1 MSQSDQDKTE
11 QPTPF
16 RLDEARKR
24 GEVAKSID
32 ASTALVLIAFATI
45 IGLSAPGIADAMAT
59 TTVRMIVLAGQAPGL
74 NGEFLG
80 WTLRATAP
88 LWQALTPLL
97 LGLPIAAVLGNTLQ
111 TGPMFTTHPLKPD
124 FKRMNPAQT
133 LQRIFSMKSLWEL
146 AKNIVKLALLAGLC
160 AAFVW
165 KCQGLT
171 ESVAS
176 TAPQR
181 VGGLLLSLF
190 VRASIYVL
198 LIIALMAVIDLL
210 FTKRDFM
217 RRMRMSRRE
226 LKDEVKRQDGDPAVK
241 SRQRQQIRELLRKTR
256 ALANVK
262 EADLVLTN
270 PTHVAVALRYRPG
283 QTLAPVVLAK
293 GAGSLSGRIRKLAAK
308 HGVPIVR
315 LPALARALYSECEID
330 GMVPV
335 ERYGA
340 LAPVYREIWATQ
352 EQRR

>member
-24 GEVAKSID
+24 GEVAKSMD
-32 ASTALVLIAFATI
+32 ASTALVMIAFAAI

-80 WTLRATAP
+80 WTLKATAP

-111 TGPMFTTHPLKPD
+111 TGPMFTAFPLKPD
-124 FKRMNPAQT
+124 FKRMNPMQT

-146 AKNIVKLALLAGLC
+146 AKNIIKIGLLAGLC
-160 AAFVW
+160 VTFVW
-165 KCQGLT
+165 RSQGLI
-171 ESVAS
+171 EGAAS
-176 TAPQR
+176 TEPQR
-181 VGGLLLSLF
+181 IGDLLLSLF
-190 VRASIYVL
+190 VRVSVYVL
-198 LIIALMAVIDLL
+198 LIIALMAMVDLL

-226 LKDEVKRQDGDPAVK
+226 LKDEIKRRDGDPAVK

-256 ALANVK
+256 ALAKVK
-262 EADLVLTN
+262 DADFVLTN

-293 GAGSLSGRIRKLAAK
+293 GAGSLSARIRKLAAK
-308 HGVPIVR
+308 HAVPIVR
-315 LPALARALYSECEID
+315 SPALARALYSECEID

-340 LAPVYREIWATQ
+340 LAPVYREVWAMR
-352 EQRR
+352 EQNR